1 LVFYRSSGDSGLEV
15 LKSRF
20 LLPFRGIATWSDSAF
35 HLSSAPLRG
44 NRIFCLPGILV
55 VAAGDRFL
63 LMT

>member
-44 NRIFCLPGILV
+44 NRIFV
-55 VAAGDRFL
+55 FL
-63 LMT
+63 ESSLSLRETGFC